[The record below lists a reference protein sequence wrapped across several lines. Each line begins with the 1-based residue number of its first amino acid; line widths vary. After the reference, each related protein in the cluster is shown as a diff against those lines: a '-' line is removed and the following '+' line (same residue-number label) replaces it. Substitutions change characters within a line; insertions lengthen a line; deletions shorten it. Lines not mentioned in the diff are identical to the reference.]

1 MTSFRN
7 SWKRCGFAHQS
18 NGIKFDADAAKS
30 EPPLIFRYTRYL
42 NYMQAQIFNMADRQ
56 DLLIPQQGKKQPRPL
71 TSSPSLEDSRQAG
84 KQHYC
89 NILPTDISTQ
99 IEQP

>member
-1 MTSFRN
+1 
-7 SWKRCGFAHQS
+7 
-18 NGIKFDADAAKS
+18 
-30 EPPLIFRYTRYL
+30 
-42 NYMQAQIFNMADRQ
+42 MADRQ

-99 IEQP
+99 IEQPYLQNHPFQVPVIFGPRL